1 MNKEL
6 LNSDNSCEPKRL
18 PFQNGM
24 SNLKFFNP
32 STCQPFNFT
41 APPLS
46 RLRHS
51 RHKAYRAQASQGSAV
66 PFVYRGG
73 RELVEHFTPHS
84 SPFTYQRAAIRI
96 IRDVGKAWF
105 SDTLRA
111 GFAIAHSAPLRKSA
125 FTLAEV
131 LITLGIIGVVAAMTL
146 PALINKTQHQELQ
159 TGLKKNY
166 TVLQQALLRAQLD
179 TGEVVKP
186 ANYQKVKGVT
196 KGSPLKKLLIKYIK
210 NAQDCGEGTEKG
222 SCIENGSIT
231 GNENAKNPYITF
243 NAKNSVIPNWLDD
256 GQFITTDGTLFLL
269 ESAMG
274 DGSTVYPILITVDV
288 NGVQKR
294 PNRWGYDLFTFQLT
308 DSGKLL
314 PVGAEGTSYTDMSKY
329 CSLTNTSNQ
338 NGVGCTYKALTDKDY
353 WKNLQ

>member
-1 MNKEL
+1 MQYVNKEL

-18 PFQNGM
+18 PFQSDM
-24 SNLKFFNP
+24 SNVKPFNH
-32 STCQPFNFT
+32 STFYPFNFT
-41 APPLS
+41 APLS

-66 PFVYRGG
+66 PFVYRSG

-111 GFAIAHSAPLRKSA
+111 GFAFAHSVTFPKSA

-186 ANYQKVKGVT
+186 ANYQKVDEVT
-196 KGSPLKKLLIKYIK
+196 KGSPLKKLMIKYIK

-222 SCIENGSIT
+222 SCIANCSIT
-231 GNENAKNPYITF
+231 GNENAKTPYITF

-269 ESAMG
+269 ESAIG

-294 PNRWGYDLFTFQLT
+294 PNRWG
-308 DSGKLL
+308 
-314 PVGAEGTSYTDMSKY
+314 
-329 CSLTNTSNQ
+329 
-338 NGVGCTYKALTDKDY
+338 
-353 WKNLQ
+353 